1 MCPLRAGDPARTLAL
16 PNGDLMMKIRPVLML
31 SLALGLP
38 LIAAAA
44 APATTTAIAKAQ
56 RDLAPLIDKVRRYNT
71 QFWDLNFAKSQ
82 GWVEATP
89 CVSGPNE
96 GAMGV
101 HFLKPPK
108 TKYDPDPTADGVL
121 DGANP
126 EALIYEPI
134 GNGWLRLVGVEFIQL
149 VDDWNTRHPEGGTP
163 MVEGHLMN
171 LVPAPNRYGLGAF
184 YELHV
189 WAFEENPR
197 GSFADWNTH
206 VKCDRQV
213 PPT

>member
-1 MCPLRAGDPARTLAL
+1 MNTRPLLL
-16 PNGDLMMKIRPVLML
+16 L
-31 SLALGLP
+31 SLAVGVP

-44 APATTTAIAKAQ
+44 TPAATNASAAASANAQ
-56 RDLAPLIDKVRRYNT
+56 HTLAPLIEKVRRNNQ
-71 QFWDLNFAKSQ
+71 QFWDINVARSQ

-108 TKYDPDPTADGVL
+108 TKYDPDPVADGEL

-126 EALIYEPI
+126 EALIYEPT

-149 VDDWNTRHPEGGTP
+149 ADDWTTRHPEGGVPT
-163 MVEGHLMN
+163 VEGHLMN
-171 LVPAPNRYGLGAF
+171 LVPAPNRYGLPAF

-213 PPT
+213 APAS

>member
-1 MCPLRAGDPARTLAL
+1 MNTRALL
-16 PNGDLMMKIRPVLML
+16 LL
-31 SLALGLP
+31 SLSAGLP

-44 APATTTAIAKAQ
+44 TPAPTTALAK
-56 RDLAPLIDKVRRYNT
+56 RDLAPLIDKVRHNNQ
-71 QFWDLNFAKSQ
+71 QFWDVNVALSQ
-82 GWVEATP
+82 GWVAATP

-108 TKYDPDPTADGVL
+108 TKYDIDPVADGVL
-121 DGANP
+121 DGATP
-126 EALIYEPI
+126 EALIYEPT

-149 VDDWNTRHPEGGTP
+149 ADDWNTRHPEGGVPT
-163 MVEGHLMN
+163 VEGHLMN
-171 LVPAPNRYGLGAF
+171 YVPAPNRYGLPAF

-189 WAFEENPR
+189 WAFEENPK

-206 VKCDRQV
+206 VKCDRQQA
-213 PPT
+213 PAS

>member
-1 MCPLRAGDPARTLAL
+1 MNKPLAL
-16 PNGDLMMKIRPVLML
+16 L
-31 SLALGLP
+31 SIGIGLP

-44 APATTTAIAKAQ
+44 APAPTPALA
-56 RDLAPLIDKVRRYNT
+56 RHDFAPLVDKVTHNNQ
-71 QFWDLNFAKSQ
+71 QFWDVNVAMSQ
-82 GWVEATP
+82 GWVPAIP

-108 TKYDPDPTADGVL
+108 TKYDIDPVADGIL

-126 EALIYEPI
+126 EALIYEPV
-134 GNGWLRLVGVEFIQL
+134 GNGYLRLVGVEFIQL
-149 VDDWNTRHPEGGTP
+149 AGDWTTRHPEGGVPT
-163 MVEGHLMN
+163 VEGHLMN
-171 LVPAPNRYGLGAF
+171 YVPEPNRYGLPAF
-184 YELHV
+184 FELHV

-206 VKCDRQV
+206 VKCDRQPT
-213 PPT
+213 PPAG

>member
-1 MCPLRAGDPARTLAL
+1 MMNPRQLL
-16 PNGDLMMKIRPVLML
+16 PL
-31 SLALGLP
+31 SLFISLP

-44 APATTTAIAKAQ
+44 IAATQVASSRPQ
-56 RDLAPLIDKVRRYNT
+56 HDLRPLMDKVERNNR
-71 QFWDLNFAKSQ
+71 QFWDVNYARSQ
-82 GWVEATP
+82 GWAEATP

-101 HFLKPPK
+101 HFLKPPRS
-108 TKYDPDPTADGVL
+108 KYEPDPIADGIL
-121 DGANP
+121 DGAAP
-126 EALIYEPI
+126 ESLIYEPS

-149 VDDWNTRHPEGGTP
+149 ADDWNTRHPEGGVPT
-163 MVEGHLMN
+163 VEGHLMN

-189 WAFEENPR
+189 WAFEQNPK
-197 GSFADWNTH
+197 GSFADWNTR

-213 PPT
+213 PPPVS

>member
-1 MCPLRAGDPARTLAL
+1 MNKPLAL
-16 PNGDLMMKIRPVLML
+16 L
-31 SLALGLP
+31 SIGIGLP

-44 APATTTAIAKAQ
+44 APAPTPALVR
-56 RDLAPLIDKVRRYNT
+56 RDLAPLVDKVKHNNQ
-71 QFWDLNFAKSQ
+71 QFWDVNVAMSQ
-82 GWVEATP
+82 GWVPATP

-108 TKYDPDPTADGVL
+108 TKYDVDPVADGIL

-126 EALIYEPI
+126 EALIYEPV
-134 GNGWLRLVGVEFIQL
+134 GNGYLRLVGVEFIQL
-149 VDDWNTRHPEGGTP
+149 AGDWTTRHPEGGVPT
-163 MVEGHLMN
+163 VEGHLMN
-171 LVPAPNRYGLGAF
+171 YVSEPNRYGLPAF
-184 YELHV
+184 FELHV

-206 VKCDRQV
+206 VKCDRQPT
-213 PPT
+213 PPAG